1 MNKVLVEVLLPAS
14 GEVYDVRISL
24 DSQLGEVAMLIVKQL
39 EDLSNGRFIANDTT
53 VLCDAESGKI
63 LDINKFVA
71 ELGIKN
77 GSRLMLI

>member
-1 MNKVLVEVLLPAS
+1 MNKVLAEVLLPAT
-14 GEVYDVRISL
+14 GEVFDVRIPL
-24 DSQLGEVAMLIVKQL
+24 DSRLGEVATLIMKQL
-39 EDLSNGRFIANDTT
+39 EKLSKGRFIANDTT
-53 VLCDAESGKI
+53 VLCDAQSGKI

>member
-14 GEVYDVRISL
+14 GEVYDVRIPL
-24 DSQLGEVAMLIVKQL
+24 DSQLGEVAALVKKQL
-39 EDLSNGRFIANDTT
+39 ENLSKGRFVANDTT
-53 VLCDAESGKI
+53 VLCDAKSGKI

-71 ELGIKN
+71 ELEIKN